1 MRPSDPD
8 GRSPGKGTDP
18 TLTEDKGPDSISS
31 GKPGVLALVVC
42 WASEPERVGQAL
54 FVPPTRKGTSYLFG
68 RGDVEPD
75 DPHPRVRFAAETG
88 GEVVDRGAVSIPQIS
103 RRQLVFRAQG
113 VEALEI
119 ENVGRCRMAHNGAE
133 CSSARAVPGDTIRL
147 GGQLLFLCVA
157 RTILRSAMPGGYD
170 DHPFGQADSDG
181 IVGESQPAWDL
192 RRQIAFVA
200 GEVGHV
206 LISGASGTGKELVAR
221 AIHARSK
228 RRAAPLLA
236 RNASTFPE
244 GIIDAELFGNM
255 RNYPNPGMV
264 ERQGLIG
271 AADGSSFFLD
281 EIAELPAPLQAH
293 LLRVL
298 DEGEYQRLGE
308 TAVRHSDFRLI
319 AATNRPER
327 LKHDFAARFRFTIEV
342 PDLNARREDVPL
354 LARHLLRDK
363 SREPLG
369 LSTIEALVRRTYDT
383 HTREL
388 EGAIWRVLGGQQIPA
403 QPPLSVEARG
413 APLPRVKQPD
423 AVDPKTVTKE
433 TIEAAMEKHGG
444 VIEQVWRALGLSSR
458 HALNRLLAKHK
469 LR

>member
-1 MRPSDPD
+1 
-8 GRSPGKGTDP
+8 
-18 TLTEDKGPDSISS
+18 
-31 GKPGVLALVVC
+31 VLALVVC
-42 WASEPERVGQAL
+42 WASESERLGQAL
-54 FVPPTRKGTSYLFG
+54 FVPPTKKGTSYLFG
-68 RGDVEPD
+68 RGDADRD
-75 DPHPRVRFAAETG
+75 DPHPRVRFAAEKG
-88 GEVVDRGAVSIPQIS
+88 GEIVDRGTVSIPQIS

-113 VEALEI
+113 AEALEI
-119 ENVGRCRMAHNGAE
+119 ENVGRCRMFHNGSE
-133 CSSARAVPGDTIRL
+133 CTSARAVSGDTIRL

-157 RTILRSAMPGGYD
+157 RTVLRGSMPSGYE
-170 DHPFGQADSDG
+170 DHRFGHADADG

-200 GEVGHV
+200 GEAGHV
-206 LISGASGTGKELVAR
+206 LVSGASGTGKELVAR

-228 RRAAPLLA
+228 RRAAPLVA

-271 AADGSSFFLD
+271 AADGSSLFLD
-281 EIAELPAPLQAH
+281 EIAELPASLQAH
-293 LLRVL
+293 FLRVL
-298 DEGEYQRLGE
+298 DAGEYQRLGE
-308 TAVRHSDFRLI
+308 TTVRRSDFRLI

-327 LKHDFAARFRFTIEV
+327 LKEDFAARFRFTLEV

-354 LARHLLRDK
+354 LVRHLLRDQG
-363 SREPLG
+363 REPLG
-369 LSTIEALVRRTYDT
+369 LSTLEALVRRTYET

-388 EGAIWRVLGGQQIPA
+388 EGAIWRVLGGQGIPA
-403 QPPLSVEARG
+403 PSKSPSVEAPG
-413 APLPRVKQPD
+413 APSPQAD
-423 AVDPKTVTKE
+423 QADTVDPKTVTKE
-433 TIEAAMEKHGG
+433 AIEAAMETHGG